1 MNWRPDAPPT
11 MWHEPWW
18 HHWPG
23 LISLVLLLVLA
34 GLVIWLLVRVS
45 RLEAAG
51 SATVAAV
58 PAAVPGPS
66 NSAADA
72 ALEQARM
79 RYANGDLDRDAFV
92 AMSRDLGAPTPDDPS
107 SPPEV

>member
-1 MNWRPDAPPT
+1 MNWRPDAPT

-23 LISLVLLLVLA
+23 LISLILLIVLA

-45 RLEAAG
+45 RLEAPR
-51 SATVAAV
+51 VAPAIA
-58 PAAVPGPS
+58 PAAMPIATSGG
-66 NSAADA
+66 ATDA

-79 RYANGDLDRDAFV
+79 RYANGELDRDAFL
-92 AMSRDLGAPTPDDPS
+92 AMSGDLGGPAPTDGPA
-107 SPPEV
+107 EA